1 MRSIIPYAIAAA
13 VLLSFLALNIAV
25 YRNLSRIHP
34 KRIRLI
40 RLAFA
45 MGNLFWLALPFLIT
59 MRVSMAMILARSVL
73 GPPWFSWLIF
83 LILYGVFLAVSRLM
97 WLVARRDLPFAQFAS
112 MPSRLFLAA
121 GTVAFAA
128 GFYSALVPLRVATER
143 IALPDLPPAFHGYR
157 IALISD
163 LHVGLFTRRARLAE
177 ISRTVSSLDP
187 SVVLVAG
194 DFVDD
199 ASYFVPKFIEG
210 FSNLD
215 RELPVLAVLGN
226 HEIYGDPE
234 AVVQKLRAQSRV
246 TLLLN
251 EAWTTRRGDQAISIA
266 GVSDEAAKGRGAP
279 EWMRPDL
286 NKAMEEVPP
295 DSFTLVLAHQP
306 KAFDE
311 AIARK
316 IPLTLTGHSHGGQ
329 FGFRR
334 LNWSL
339 AGVFIPYHMG
349 LYEVA
354 GSKLFVTTGAG
365 YWVVP
370 FRLGMSPEV
379 ILIELTR
386 E

>member
-1 MRSIIPYAIAAA
+1 MTSIVPYAIAAG
-13 VLLSFLALNIAV
+13 VLLSFLSLNIAV
-25 YRNLSRIHP
+25 YRALTRIHP
-34 KRIRLI
+34 KRIRLV

-45 MGNLFWLALPFLIT
+45 IGNLFWIALPFLFT
-59 MRVSMAMILARSVL
+59 MRGSMAMILARSVL

-83 LILYGVFLAVSRLM
+83 LILYGAFVAISRLL
-97 WLVARRDLPFAQFAS
+97 WLLARRGRPFAQFVA

-121 GTVAFAA
+121 GMLAFAA

-143 IALPDLPPAFHGYR
+143 VALSDLPTAFNGYR

-177 ISRTVSSLDP
+177 ISRTVNSLDP

-199 ASYFVPKFIEG
+199 ASYFVPKFVEG
-210 FSNLD
+210 LENLNP
-215 RELPVLAVLGN
+215 EVPVLAVLGN

-234 AVVQKLRAQSRV
+234 SVVQKLRAQSRV
-246 TLLLN
+246 SLLLN
-251 EAWTTRRGDQAISIA
+251 EAWTTRRGDQSISIA
-266 GVSDEAAKGRGAP
+266 GVSDKAAEGRGAP

-286 NKAMEEVPP
+286 SKAMGKVPP
-295 DSFTLVLAHQP
+295 GSYTLLLAHQP
-306 KAFDE
+306 NAFDD
-311 AIARK
+311 AIAMK
-316 IPLTLTGHSHGGQ
+316 IPLTMTGHSHGGQ

-349 LYEVA
+349 LYDVA